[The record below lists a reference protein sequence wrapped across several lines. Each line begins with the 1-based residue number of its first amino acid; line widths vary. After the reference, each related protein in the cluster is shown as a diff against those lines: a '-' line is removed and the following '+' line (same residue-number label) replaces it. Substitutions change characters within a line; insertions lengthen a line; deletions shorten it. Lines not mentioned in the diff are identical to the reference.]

1 MSGHS
6 KWATIKR
13 KKGAADA
20 KRSNEFAKLLRFV
33 EVAAREGGSAD
44 PKANMT
50 LATAIDKA
58 RAASV
63 PNDNIDRAIKRGTGE
78 LEGGARYEEV
88 SYEGYGPGGVAL
100 FIQALTDNRNRTAQE
115 IRHAFTRNNGTLG
128 ETGTTAW
135 MFARKGLIQVE
146 KDRAPDEE
154 KLLEIALEA
163 GADDLTDAESTWDIT
178 TDPTAFAAVRD
189 ALTAAGIEMIS
200 AELTMI
206 PQNTVPVE
214 GGQAK
219 QVLNL
224 LEALEDL
231 DDTQNVYANF
241 DIPESVMAELSA

>member
-20 KRSNEFAKLLRFV
+20 KRSNEFAKLMRFV
-33 EVAAREGGSAD
+33 EVAAREGGSGD

-63 PNDNIDRAIKRGTGE
+63 PNDNIERAIKRGTGE

-88 SYEGYGPGGVAL
+88 TYEGYGPGGVAL
-100 FIQALTDNRNRTAQE
+100 FVEALTDNRNRTAQE
-115 IRHAFTRNNGTLG
+115 VRHAFTRHNGNLG
-128 ETGTTAW
+128 ETGSTAW
-135 MFARKGLIQVE
+135 MFSRRGSIQIE
-146 KDRAPDEE
+146 KDRAPDEDR
-154 KLLEIALEA
+154 LLEIALDA
-163 GADDLTDAESTWDIT
+163 GADDLSDAESTWEIT
-178 TDPTAFAAVRD
+178 TDPAAFAAVRS
-189 ALTAAGIEMIS
+189 AIEEAGVSMLS
-200 AELTMI
+200 AELTML

-219 QVLNL
+219 QVLAL
-224 LEALEDL
+224 LEALEEL
-231 DDTQNVYANF
+231 DDVQNVYANF
-241 DIPESVMAELSA
+241 DIPESMMADLD